1 MKKFKSYGFWTALAG
16 AIVVLINSIG
26 KCFGFAVEEEIITN
40 IVMAVAGVLVVF
52 GVVSMPKDE
61 NEEKTEQQEDIIE
74 IEDDTTDDNQD
85 LQ

>member
-1 MKKFKSYGFWTALAG
+1 MKNFKSYGFWTALAG

-52 GVVSMPKDE
+52 GIVSMPKNE

>member
-1 MKKFKSYGFWTALAG
+1 MKNFKSYGFWTALAG

-52 GVVSMPKDE
+52 GIVSMPKDKD
-61 NEEKTEQQEDIIE
+61 EEKNEQQEDIIE